1 MFRSRSLHSGIFQGA
16 AGGIDCLEDQL
27 QEFGRAGRDGKP
39 SVAVMFHNGSSLGRD
54 VSRLR
59 FMAEKA
65 VEAAQVSAL
74 DLTQMLEQR
83 YHQIDEVN
91 ELMRAQSCIRV
102 AISEYFQGP
111 KSTRR
116 PSLSVRILNW
126 AFGARTKARRFHAC
140 CDHCDKAEIGRRDMV
155 GYQRDEQKGDACG
168 CRRVDHQ
175 VRFA

>member
-1 MFRSRSLHSGIFQGA
+1 M
-16 AGGIDCLEDQL
+16 
-27 QEFGRAGRDGKP
+27 
-39 SVAVMFHNGSSLGRD
+39 AVMFHNGSSLGRD

-102 AISEYFQGP
+102 AI
-111 KSTRR
+111 
-116 PSLSVRILNW
+116 
-126 AFGARTKARRFHAC
+126 
-140 CDHCDKAEIGRRDMV
+140 
-155 GYQRDEQKGDACG
+155 
-168 CRRVDHQ
+168 
-175 VRFA
+175 